1 MVLGVGGLSAGVA
14 CGGGSGD
21 VDDSTS
27 TSGSGAGST
36 SSAGGMGGGT
46 TSAGGSMTTSTGGA
60 GTGGG
65 EGGAPPVWPTCD
77 TQPSDVPAKTINE
90 IWSDDPAMP
99 EPVGVAGVY
108 VTAVSASGCGAGNG
122 CQIFVQQAET
132 FPNIAAGSQQALKL
146 FASPATAMH
155 FEGIAVGDQ
164 IDILAHAWRYDVGG
178 QNELLLQVAN
188 NLPGCAKVVGTG
200 TPLPVEGLVIEDL
213 TVELYEQTMG
223 PLLVKIDAVSGSP
236 DMPNELFGLWPAFNP
251 GTQPLEEVTSLSPY
265 MLPGSVFVGLQQDLI
280 HNFESITGV
289 FSLFVPPQ
297 APPTKFEVLYIRSMD
312 DAVVGGT

>member
-1 MVLGVGGLSAGVA
+1 MLLGLGGLVVA
-14 CGGGSGD
+14 CGGTGD
-21 VDDSTS
+21 ADSSTT

-46 TSAGGSMTTSTGGA
+46 TSAGGMGGGTTSVGGG

-77 TQPSDVPAKTINE
+77 TQPANVVAKTIQE
-90 IWSDDPAMP
+90 IWTEDPAMP
-99 EPVGVAGVY
+99 EEVWVSGVY
-108 VTAVSASGCGAGNG
+108 VTAVSASGCSAGNG
-122 CQIFVQQAET
+122 CQVFVQSAET
-132 FPNIAAGSQQALKL
+132 FPSIAAGSQQAIKL

-155 FEGIAVGDQ
+155 FEGIGVGDR
-164 IDILAHAWRYDVGG
+164 IDILAHAWRYTVGG

-188 NLPGCAKVVGTG
+188 NLPGCAKVVGSG

-213 TVELYEQTMG
+213 TVALYEQTMG

-251 GTQPLEEVTSLSPY
+251 GTQPLEEITSLSPY